1 MAATKIFPITATEA
15 KALAY
20 IANPEKTDNGRLIFT
35 SGCSDDPYQASRD
48 FEEVRRNGTGLN
60 TVLSQHFIQ
69 SFSPGEI
76 TPERALEIGKELCE
90 KFLKGEYQY
99 FLAVHTDKASVHLH
113 CIFNNVNM
121 FDGRTFETHEN
132 RRTSQKDRSFQK
144 LRDLSDEICKRH
156 FLSVIQHPETSK
168 GKSYWEWDMN
178 RQGVSW
184 KAKLK
189 YAIDQVVK
197 ESDNFEDFLEK
208 CKVHGILVEYNPEH
222 KIDLKFMLA
231 EQRER
236 NPRAKF
242 TRARTLGWY
251 YETEQIRRRIDEYKG
266 GMIYTPR
273 TKIRQT
279 VSAQT
284 QENKFIRDSISRG
297 NMKVASIAKNIITQ
311 YGIEPEELSNAALA
325 AFAKKGKLADEL
337 NTLKTQIEDLTAQLK
352 VLKKYRKV
360 KSVAAELKTLSG
372 RQAQKYRKEHS
383 SELNDYGNCRQ
394 QILEWYPSGRIPSV
408 EQMEQKINA
417 LRRERSQKNEEYMA
431 VKQKSGDLAKAQRDI
446 EEYLKNERKA
456 QEQNRR
462 RKKNGDLE

>member
-48 FEEVRRNGTGLN
+48 FDEIRARGTGLH

-76 TPERALEIGKELCE
+76 TPEQALEVGRELCE
-90 KFLKGEYQY
+90 RFLKNEYQY
-99 FLAVHTDKASVHLH
+99 FLAVHTDKANVHLH

-121 FDGRTFETHEN
+121 WNGRTFETNEN
-132 RRTSQKDRSFQK
+132 RRVTQKDRSYQK
-144 LRDLSDEICKRH
+144 LRDLSDEICRKH
-156 FLSVIQHPETSK
+156 NLSVIQHPETGK

-178 RQGVSW
+178 RQGLSW

-189 YAIDQVVK
+189 YAIDQVIK
-197 ESDNFEDFLEK
+197 ESENFEDFLEK
-208 CKVHGILVEYNPEH
+208 CKAHGILVEYNPEH

-231 EQRER
+231 EHRER

-279 VSAQT
+279 VSAQA

-297 NMKVASIAKNIITQ
+297 NMKVANIAKNIITQ
-311 YGIEPEELSNAALA
+311 YGIEPENIRPAALTA
-325 AFAKKGKLADEL
+325 YAYRGKLLSEL
-337 NTLKTQIEDLTAQLK
+337 NTMKTEIEDLTAQLK

-360 KSVAAELKTLSG
+360 KGVAEELKTLSG
-372 RQAQKYRKEHS
+372 RQAQKFRKDHH
-383 SELNDYGNCRQ
+383 SELNEYGQCRQ
-394 QILEWYPSGRIPSV
+394 QILEWYPDRKLPTADSL
-408 EQMEQKINA
+408 EQKINA
-417 LRRERSQKNEEYMA
+417 FLQGRSQKNIEFQTA
-431 VKQKSGDLAKAQRDI
+431 NQKSKDLADAQRTI
-446 EEYLKNERKA
+446 EEFLRQERNA
-456 QEQNRR
+456 QEQNRK

>member
-1 MAATKIFPITATEA
+1 MAATKIFPITSTEV

-35 SGCSDDPYQASRD
+35 SGCSDDPYQVSRD

-99 FLAVHTDKASVHLH
+99 FLAVHTDKGHVHVH

-121 FDGRTFETHEN
+121 FDGHTFETHEN

-144 LRDLSDEICKRH
+144 LRDISDEICRRH
-156 FLSVIQHPETSK
+156 MLSVIQHPETSK
-168 GKSYWEWDMN
+168 GKSHWEWDMN
-178 RQGVSW
+178 RQGLSW

-189 YAIDQVVK
+189 YAIDQVIK
-197 ESDNFEDFLEK
+197 ESENFEDFLEK
-208 CKVHGILVEYNPEH
+208 CKAHGIIVDYNPDH

-236 NPRAKF
+236 NPRAKI
-242 TRARTLGWY
+242 TRAKTLGWF
-251 YETEQIRRRIDEYKG
+251 YETKQIKSRIDLYKG
-266 GMIYTPR
+266 VMTYVPR

-279 VSAQT
+279 TKVQK
-284 QENKFIRDSISRG
+284 NKFVRDAIDRG
-297 NMKVASIAKNIITQ
+297 NMKLASIAKNIIAE
-311 YGIEPEELSNAALA
+311 YGVEPENIRSAALA
-325 AFAKKGKLADEL
+325 AYAQRGKLLSEL
-337 NTLKTQIEDLTAQLK
+337 NTLKTEIDDLKMQLK
-352 VLKKYRKV
+352 LLRKYRKLKAV
-360 KSVAAELKTLSG
+360 HDELKTLSV
-372 RQAQKYRKEHS
+372 RQAQKFRKEHH
-383 SELNDYGNCRQ
+383 SELNEYGRCRQ
-394 QILEWYPSGRIPSV
+394 QILEWYPDKRIPTAEV
-408 EQMEQKINA
+408 LEQKMNA
-417 LRRERSQKNEEYMA
+417 LLQERSQKNIEFQTA
-431 VKQKSGDLAKAQRDI
+431 NQKSKDLANAQRTI
-446 EEYLKNERKA
+446 EEFLRQERNT